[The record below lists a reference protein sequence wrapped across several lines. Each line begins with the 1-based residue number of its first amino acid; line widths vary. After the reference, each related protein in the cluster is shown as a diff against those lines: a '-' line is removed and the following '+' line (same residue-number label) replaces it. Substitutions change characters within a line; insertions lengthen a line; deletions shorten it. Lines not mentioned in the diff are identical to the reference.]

1 MFYFKQFSVEDSSS
15 PMKVGTDAVLLG
27 AWTPIKENTSVLD
40 IGSGCGIISLML
52 AQRIPNANIQAIDI
66 DNGAYTNAKEN
77 FSNSIWNNRLTVHK
91 SSIQDFCRN
100 TNNKFDIIV
109 SNPPFFEESLKS
121 NKTKRNIARHT
132 DTLPFN
138 TLIQCVDN
146 LITNDGIFA
155 CILPYNEGN
164 KFIELSKEYKFL
176 CHNKMYI
183 ANKPSQAIKRI
194 LFCLSKK
201 EATTTVSP
209 TLFIRNEDNSY
220 SNDYLQL
227 TKDFYTFIQ

>member
-109 SNPPFFEESLKS
+109 SNPPFFE
-121 NKTKRNIARHT
+121 
-132 DTLPFN
+132 
-138 TLIQCVDN
+138 
-146 LITNDGIFA
+146 
-155 CILPYNEGN
+155 
-164 KFIELSKEYKFL
+164 
-176 CHNKMYI
+176 
-183 ANKPSQAIKRI
+183 
-194 LFCLSKK
+194 
-201 EATTTVSP
+201 
-209 TLFIRNEDNSY
+209 
-220 SNDYLQL
+220 
-227 TKDFYTFIQ
+227 